1 MSSQNNN
8 IEVMCRECGRVWTRR
23 LLTDVNTLSEAALNF
38 IKTGTVCVD
47 CRLRRNEELTKLYQ
61 SRHFTVTE
69 EED

>member
-1 MSSQNNN
+1 MSGQNNS

-23 LLTDVNTLSEAALNF
+23 LLTDVNALSEPALNF

-47 CRLRRNEELTKLYQ
+47 CRLRRNEELTKLHQ